1 MLKQIAI
8 YLGFLPEPQEK
19 TFKRKSVDV
28 TPPISMDEQTL
39 LDMKQ
44 AKEESEKIKR
54 KNFVTNV
61 IEWCDRHAA
70 IKARQNR
77 ERNLPKRTPYHSTFI
92 NVEKFIGELQE
103 SPTV

>member
-1 MLKQIAI
+1 MLKQIVI
-8 YLGFLPEPQEK
+8 WLGFLPEPRAYK
-19 TFKRKSVDV
+19 TRSIDE
-28 TPPISMDEQTL
+28 TPPIPMDEQTL
-39 LDMKQ
+39 RDMKA
-44 AKEESEKIKR
+44 AKEESETIKR
-54 KNFVTNV
+54 KNFITNV

-77 ERNLPKRTPYHSTFI
+77 EKNLPKRTPYHSTFI